1 MDYLIGAIDYHE
13 WADVCCWYR
22 SAKKTGFGG
31 KIILFVYE
39 HTTDSTLRSLQKA
52 GIQIE
57 RCKSERSV
65 NNDRWKLLS
74 EFCAQIDPAD
84 RIVTTDVRDVAF
96 QRNPSDLLDGT
107 LAQHDLAI
115 ADEGWKFGQSDWNLS
130 NVRNAFPHLE
140 ETFREYNVY
149 CCGVVCGTAKILQRA
164 AREVYDLCLQGLHY
178 NCDQPAW
185 NHILRQ
191 DSIAGNVNLLPYG
204 NPYMIHAGPLEGS
217 EREKFEA
224 IVGQQNL
231 PTFDSSTH
239 QMKTSDGQFF
249 AAFHQYTRK
258 AGIRNAVLS
267 RNGCLFEFYRGKLR
281 VAIRER
287 LGIGPKW
294 TPYWQK

>member
-22 SAKKTGFGG
+22 SAKKTGFTG
-31 KIILFVYE
+31 KIVLFVYE
-39 HTTDSTLRSLQKA
+39 HTTNSTLRSLEKA
-52 GIQIE
+52 GIGIE
-57 RCKSERSV
+57 GRKSERSV
-65 NNDRWKLLS
+65 NNDRWKVLS
-74 EFCAQIDPAD
+74 EFCEHIDPAD
-84 RIVTTDVRDVAF
+84 RIVTSDVRDVSF
-96 QRNPSDLLDGT
+96 QKNPSDILDGT
-107 LAQHDLAI
+107 LRERELAI

-140 ETFREYNVY
+140 EAFRDYNVY

-185 NHILRQ
+185 NYIVRQ
-191 DSIAGNVNLLPYG
+191 DWIAGRVNLLPYG
-204 NPYMIHAGPLEGS
+204 NPYIIHAGPLEGS
-217 EREKFEA
+217 EREKFQA
-224 IVGQQNL
+224 IVGKQNI
-231 PTFDSSTH
+231 PSFDSSTR
-239 QMKTSDGQFF
+239 QMKSFDGSLF
-249 AAFHQYTRK
+249 AAFHQYTRVSK
-258 AGIRNAVLS
+258 IRNAVLS
-267 RNGCLFEFYRGKLR
+267 RNGCLFEFYRGKLL